1 MLVLIR
7 KVSDFRYIYKGWP
20 ISKNNISTLYIPH
33 IHTMYGSRSIGGTLQ
48 PKQSSINIYNLSI
61 NNIYM
66 LGLINRKAA
75 INNNAEVTRTPIYFP
90 HKF

>member
-20 ISKNNISTLYIPH
+20 ISKNSISTLYIPH

-48 PKQSSINIYNLSI
+48 PKQSSINIYNLNI
-61 NNIYM
+61 NNM
-66 LGLINRKAA
+66 HNLGLNNRKAA
-75 INNNAEVTRTPIYFP
+75 TITTL
-90 HKF
+90 